1 MSHYYK
7 WFDFAEKTKNPFNK
21 ESDFVSFK
29 DEPIFIKVMEKLK
42 TTTLEEDDFQYIE
55 DRVEYENIVA
65 AFNEKI
71 RQDAT
76 REGRQEGRQEGYIQ
90 ARNEFQPIVFKLQQ
104 AEKEK
109 QQVEKSLIATIK
121 KCLKRGDTLEEISD
135 FLEMDMLSLQFF
147 VNQIE
152 KD

>member
-76 REGRQEGRQEGYIQ
+76 REGRQEGYIQ